1 MLGGLAAATVR
12 AAAVAGAAVLAGASA
27 AAIAS
32 VGATAGASASASA
45 GPLAAASAG
54 VEAIGCGSQSQAGF
68 VHTFASPTSVVVGP
82 LAFVALRDMRTVTK
96 ENIAA
101 HGGFK
106 SPVLVRPGH
115 RVTVSIDPP
124 ARSFA
129 RLRYSHHGE
138 RPFARLP
145 HTIRL
150 VACDRARAG
159 SDVDGSP
166 VTFWSG
172 FFELRRAPACVPV
185 TVTVDHRAPRHLRL
199 SVAHGACG

>member
-1 MLGGLAAATVR
+1 MLGAV
-12 AAAVAGAAVLAGASA
+12 AAVAAIA
-27 AAIAS
+27 AAAPAS
-32 VGATAGASASASA
+32 P
-45 GPLAAASAG
+45 GPLATAPAG
-54 VEAIGCGSQSQAGF
+54 VEAIGCGSQSQASF
-68 VHTFASPTSVVVGP
+68 LHAFTSPTNVVVGP
-82 LAFVALRDMRTVTK
+82 LAFVALRDMRTVTS
-96 ENIAA
+96 ENIFA

-106 SPVLVRPGH
+106 SPALVRPGH
-115 RVTVSIDPP
+115 RVTISIDPP

-150 VACDRARAG
+150 VACDRARTG

-166 VTFWSG
+166 VTFFSG

-185 TVTVDHRAPRHLRL
+185 TITVDRRAPRHLRL
-199 SVAHGACG
+199 PVAHGACGSARDASMRG